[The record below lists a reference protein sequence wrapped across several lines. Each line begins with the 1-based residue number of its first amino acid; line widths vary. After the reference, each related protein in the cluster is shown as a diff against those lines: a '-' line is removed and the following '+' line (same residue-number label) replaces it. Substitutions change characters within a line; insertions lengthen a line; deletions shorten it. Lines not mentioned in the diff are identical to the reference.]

1 MLKNII
7 LSQKWRLCFNIR
19 YDERREECEILIRV
33 LTAHNRQDYEG
44 QKGKSINDMS
54 IIDEIW
60 VIQRS
65 TKSRYF
71 INDWYKI

>member
-1 MLKNII
+1 VQIVDNARALINGGNIH
-7 LSQKWRLCFNIR
+7 R
-19 YDERREECEILIRV
+19 
-33 LTAHNRQDYEG
+33 DYEG